1 MRSNVVPLH
10 APVPPPRTLRA
21 RSAVRALGSRLPRD
35 ARMLQI
41 VFLGALLTFGVIAR
55 DFTLQPLQMVLAF
68 GAGLVTQ
75 AVWIARLRLR
85 NVGYLSAFI
94 TCFGLSILLRAD
106 SIWVHPLAACLAIS
120 AKFTLRAGGKH
131 VWNPANF
138 GVIVAASV
146 LPGAWVSP
154 GQWGNALAAAAWF
167 VALGGLVSARAR
179 RADMAWTFLALW
191 LGAVGLRVAWLGQ
204 SWSVWWHQ
212 LGSGGL
218 LLFAFFMISDPMT
231 IPSHRRARVVYA
243 SIVVALAFAWQFLLF
258 RPNALVVALFVASP
272 LVPLLDRVWPAG
284 RFDWH
289 AAPRETL
296 APGR

>member
-1 MRSNVVPLH
+1 
-10 APVPPPRTLRA
+10 
-21 RSAVRALGSRLPRD
+21 
-35 ARMLQI
+35 
-41 VFLGALLTFGVIAR
+41 
-55 DFTLQPLQMVLAF
+55 
-68 GAGLVTQ
+68 
-75 AVWIARLRLR
+75 
-85 NVGYLSAFI
+85 
-94 TCFGLSILLRAD
+94 
-106 SIWVHPLAACLAIS
+106 
-120 AKFTLRAGGKH
+120 
-131 VWNPANF
+131 
-138 GVIVAASV
+138 
-146 LPGAWVSP
+146 
-154 GQWGNALAAAAWF
+154 
-167 VALGGLVSARAR
+167 
-179 RADMAWTFLALW
+179 MAWTFLALW